1 MGQRFIVLKMPTNYS
16 DGELK
21 LKISKKMRIGEFS
34 FQIDHKSL
42 DARNK
47 RNIHWLLKVLV
58 QSDEIKEKLPISEG
72 PLQIPFKKRNE
83 KVVVVG
89 SGPSGFFSAY
99 ILQKAGYETTLIE
112 RGSDVV
118 QRGDLIDH
126 FEKTGTFSPTNNYA
140 FGEGGAGTFSDGKLT
155 SRSKHI
161 SRERNF
167 ILNEY
172 VNAGAPE
179 EIKYLA
185 HPHLGSDN
193 LRLMTKN
200 LRLKFEELGGEVFF
214 ETLLTDLKIRNG
226 RVQSIETTK
235 GAFEVDYLI
244 MAIGHSA
251 FETYRMLI
259 RRGVSF
265 RTKNFAIGS
274 RMEHPQELINQ
285 AQWGVKSLHGVKAAE
300 YRLTSKTDG
309 NHQVYSFCMCPGGIV
324 VPATAYEGSNIVNG
338 MSLYDRNAYFANA
351 ACVANFNLSQVLN
364 KEVSALESLD
374 WLEKL
379 EQKFFEISN
388 SYQAPFSKIEDF
400 IKSKTVSTNAESSYP
415 LGLLNA
421 PLWEFLPEQVTQAL
435 KLGLTDF
442 NRKIKNFDQGILLG
456 LESKTSASIQVLRE
470 RSGLCEGFK
479 NLYML
484 GEGSGYAGGIISS
497 AADGVKGA
505 MHLIESDVN

>member
-1 MGQRFIVLKMPTNYS
+1 MGQRFIELKMPTHYAN
-16 DGELK
+16 GELK
-21 LKISKKMRIGEFS
+21 ARISQKLRIKDFS

-47 RNIHWLLKVLV
+47 RNIHWLIKVLV
-58 QSDEIKEKLPISEG
+58 QSEEIKEKLPATDH
-72 PLQIPFKKRNE
+72 LLKIPFKARNK
-83 KVVVVG
+83 KVVIIG
-89 SGPSGFFSAY
+89 SGPAGFFSAY
-99 ILQKAGYETTLIE
+99 ILQKAGYKTTIIE

-118 QRGDLIDH
+118 QRADSIH
-126 FEKTGTFSPTNNYA
+126 NFEQGGVFSSNNNYA

-161 SRERNF
+161 SKERNF
-167 ILNEY
+167 ILDEY
-172 VNAGAPE
+172 VNAGAPD

-200 LRLKFEELGGEVFF
+200 LRLKYEELGGEVFF

-226 RVQSIETTK
+226 MVQSIETNK
-235 GAFEVDYLI
+235 GAFELDYLI

-259 RRGVSF
+259 RRGVNF
-265 RTKNFAIGS
+265 RAKNFAIGC
-274 RMEHPQELINQ
+274 RMEHPQELINE
-285 AQWGVKSLHGVKAAE
+285 AQWGVKSLEGVKAAE

-309 NHQVYSFCMCPGGIV
+309 RHQVYSFCMCPGGMV

-338 MSLYDRNAYFANA
+338 MSLYDRNAHFANA

-400 IKSKTVSTNAESSYP
+400 INGKLVSANSETSYP
-415 LGLLNA
+415 LGLVSA
-421 PLWEFLPEQVTQAL
+421 PLWDYLPAQVAEAL
-435 KLGLTDF
+435 KLGLKDF
-442 NRKIKNFDQGILLG
+442 NRKMLNFDQGILLG
-456 LESKTSASIQVLRE
+456 LESKTSSSIQVLRE

-497 AADGVKGA
+497 AADGIKGA
-505 MHLIESDVN
+505 MHLIETDL